1 MNTILV
7 EILKERARQDQ
18 KWGVQSHSDE
28 RWYLILAEEVGE
40 VAKSI
45 VENDTENLEYELIQ
59 VMAVVYAWLQIS
71 KPEVLEKWR
80 ISQK

>member
-18 KWGVQSHSDE
+18 KWGVQNHSDE